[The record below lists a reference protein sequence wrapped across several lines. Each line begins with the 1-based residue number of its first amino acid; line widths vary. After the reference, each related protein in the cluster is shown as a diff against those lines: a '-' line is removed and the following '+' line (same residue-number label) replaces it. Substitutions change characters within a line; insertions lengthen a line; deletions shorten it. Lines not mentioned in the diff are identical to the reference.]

1 MKIKRLAAENF
12 GKFDRF
18 AVNLDKQITIF
29 YGANEAG
36 KTTLFDMITSLLFA
50 PHNDNEIKKYAGMI
64 KYGCDHAKISGIVEV
79 DGVDISVAREI
90 YKDSTIL
97 FTADGES
104 EEELGNVDIDIVN
117 DLSRDM
123 FKNIFAIDYKGMTSI
138 SSNAWEEIITSLKH
152 VDDAPNQ
159 RSISETIN
167 SLSDESSE
175 LWRLDNFSGQ
185 KIRDLVKERAILNES
200 WQVSRQQQKQMIED
214 DIKLDNIKK
223 EIQELTNEIELENLF
238 IKEAGK
244 MNELRSNIVQIEE
257 LSAIRQGFDKYER
270 WMPDIDKKYS
280 ILKDR
285 IANSQEQINHITNS
299 NAKWKSHSQIDEL
312 HSEMLDIADEIKALD
327 TGADEGKSINAPN
340 SEIRDEFEH
349 VLELYMEE
357 NYDRELMYE
366 ALKKIDKNTVSQRID
381 DYIKAN
387 EKKNNIK
394 YQISLDKQNDKKSAG
409 KLIILIASILLG
421 LIGIASFMIKLI
433 AEILPVFNKIIDL
446 ISVIPY
452 SQYVIGSIF
461 VLAGLLLVQLS
472 SIARH
477 KNKEKQIML
486 KEEEIKSIE
495 LTMDAIR
502 NDVAK
507 RLCSL
512 PINQN
517 RLFRP
522 DVKLKAIIN
531 NLKSVFDEMMAHA
544 EDEPETV
551 FESKNSD
558 RLNELAGIYLDK
570 QGDSDKENISLL
582 KQMLKEAET
591 MSYKQAEAEEII
603 EANKKLENEVYG
615 QLIAAKD
622 EIEEFEKVLGDKP
635 LETVKYIE
643 KVNNDL
649 AQALS
654 KRDELTQTIGNFN
667 NANQRLAAMNLNGWP
682 YSDDAVNE
690 SRARIIQK
698 RERQDYLHTQT
709 GAIKNELDRLSSLK
723 IPQEIN
729 NAMIKLD
736 DELDELKLH
745 RDKLVIAQSV
755 LEKGAKNFSTL
766 NQPQV
771 LKTAGKHISML
782 TNFRYD
788 KIELNQD
795 SSALLIRDMDSNIY
809 DSSKSRLSQATRE
822 QIYIALR
829 IALIES
835 FAQDGIS
842 FPIFMDEALI
852 TWDNDRLKSGILL
865 FKDLNRQLLIFT
877 CHDWLRDM
885 ICEISDAKVVELTV

>member
-18 AVNLDKQITIF
+18 AVNLDKQITVF

-50 PHNDNEIKKYAGMI
+50 PHNDDEMNKYCSMI
-64 KYGCDHAKISGIVEV
+64 RYNCKYAKISGIVEV
-79 DGVDISVAREI
+79 DGIDISIAREI

-97 FTADGES
+97 FIADGES
-104 EEELGNVDIDIVN
+104 EEELGNVDADIVS

-138 SSNAWEEIITSLKH
+138 SSNAWDEIITSLKH

-167 SLSDESSE
+167 SLADESSE

-185 KIRDLVKERAILNES
+185 KIRNLAKERGTLNES
-200 WQVSRQQQKQMIED
+200 WQISRQQQKQMIED
-214 DIKLDNIKK
+214 DIKLDNIEK
-223 EIQELTNEIELENLF
+223 EIQELANEIELENLF
-238 IKEAGK
+238 IDEAGK
-244 MNELRSNIVQIEE
+244 MNELRSNIKQIEE
-257 LSAIRQGFDKYER
+257 LSTIRQGFDKYEK
-270 WMPDIDKKYS
+270 WMPDIDKKYA

-285 IANSQEQINHITNS
+285 IANNQEQINHISNN

-312 HSEMLDIADEIKALD
+312 HSEMLDIADEIKDLD
-327 TGADEGKSINAPN
+327 SKLDEDSVVNSQN
-340 SEIRDEFEH
+340 SEKKDEFEH
-349 VLELYMEE
+349 VVQSYLEK
-357 NYDRELMYE
+357 NCDKELVHE
-366 ALKKIDKNTVSQRID
+366 ALKKIDKKAVSQRID
-381 DYIKAN
+381 DYVQAN
-387 EKKNNIK
+387 EKKSNIK
-394 YQISLDKQNDKKSAG
+394 YQISLDKQNDTKTLG
-409 KLIILIASILLG
+409 KMITLAASILLVI
-421 LIGIASFMIKLI
+421 IGITSLLIKQIASII
-433 AEILPVFNKIIDL
+433 PAFNKIIEL
-446 ISVIPY
+446 ISFIPY
-452 SQYVIGSIF
+452 SQYVVGSIF
-461 VLAGLLLVQLS
+461 ALAGLLLLQLT

-477 KNKEKQIML
+477 KKKEKQIML
-486 KEEEIKSIE
+486 KEEEIKAIE
-495 LTMDAIR
+495 LEMDALRDNI
-502 NDVAK
+502 AK
-507 RLCSL
+507 GLCSL

-522 DVKLKAIIN
+522 DIKLKAIIN
-531 NLKSVFDEMMAHA
+531 NLKSVFDEMMTR
-544 EDEPETV
+544 EDDEPEIV
-551 FESKNSD
+551 DNKNNE
-558 RLNELAGIYLDK
+558 RINELAGIYLDK
-570 QGDSDKENISLL
+570 QGDNDSENVSLL
-582 KQMLKEAET
+582 KQMLKEAEI
-591 MSYKQAEAEEII
+591 MAYKKDEAEEII
-603 EANKKLENEVYG
+603 ETNQNLENELYE

-622 EIEEFEKVLGDKP
+622 EIEELESVLGDSP
-635 LETVKYIE
+635 EETVRYIE

-649 AQALS
+649 EQALL
-654 KRDELTQTIGNFN
+654 KRDELKHTIGNFN

-682 YSDDAVNE
+682 YSQEAVNE
-690 SRARIIQK
+690 SKARTIQK

-709 GAIKNELDRLSSLK
+709 GAIKSELDRLSKLET
-723 IPQEIN
+723 PQEIN
-729 NAMIKLD
+729 SSMMKLD
-736 DELDELKLH
+736 RELDVLKLH

-755 LEKGAKNFSTL
+755 LEKGAKNFSKL

-771 LKTAGKHISML
+771 LKTAGKNINKL

-795 SSALLIRDMDSNIY
+795 RTALLIRDIDSNIY
-809 DSSKSRLSQATRE
+809 DSSKSRLSQATHE

-835 FAQDGIS
+835 FAQDGIN

-865 FKDLNRQLLIFT
+865 FKELDRQLLIFT

-885 ICEISDAKVVELTV
+885 ICEIGDAKVIELTV